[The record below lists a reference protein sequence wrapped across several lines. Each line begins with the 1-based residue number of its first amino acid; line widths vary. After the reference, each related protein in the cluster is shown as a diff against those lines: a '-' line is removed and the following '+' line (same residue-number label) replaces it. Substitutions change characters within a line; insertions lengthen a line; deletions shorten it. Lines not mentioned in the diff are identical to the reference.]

1 MQFCETYLSIVMIY
15 IIYICDKKEIH
26 YYDSMSGSGQKY
38 LDGLR
43 KWVVDES
50 STRKNMTVETQ
61 KWKLIDNE
69 RHVPQQTNC
78 NDCGVFATICA
89 DFISDDLP
97 LSYGKAQML
106 HYRKKIGTDIIR
118 GSLLYPMETMRTD
131 K

>member
-1 MQFCETYLSIVMIY
+1 
-15 IIYICDKKEIH
+15 
-26 YYDSMSGSGQKY
+26 MSGSGQKY

-106 HYRKKIGTDIIR
+106 HYRKKIGTDIVR